1 MGTFPVKCRHHASM
15 ASLPVRAPLT
25 ASLVRNGS
33 IRDPIGISSRL
44 GNSFNSRRR
53 PPATTCFGTQA
64 TPAALVP
71 NSLETSAGSEYQTR
85 GAAFRSQA
93 DGPSHTTYPHRIAET
108 AILLLFREYGRRG
121 SESNRRPRLCSPLH
135 SHTDQCDAFVTTQ
148 LATCNRESRVTQD
161 SPRACLSHVSFLH
174 SGARGGPILARSES
188 RLKSIPTLP
197 ARCLLTQFGCG
208 DIVVATRNAMA
219 LPECRHHFDL
229 RSDRLHDLLDTVAG
243 VSLSLRYQ

>member
-1 MGTFPVKCRHHASM
+1 MFLQCVAATGAHRTQFDSPAMTFVPKKPRMFGTRILGSWKARMGTFPVKCRHHASM

-93 DGPSHTTYPHRIAET
+93 DDPSHTTYPNRIAET

-121 SESNRRPRLCSPLH
+121 SESNRRPRLCSPSRSFMIQSVRYH
-135 SHTDQCDAFVTTQ
+135 RQRFYGSCQGQGDALRVEIG
-148 LATCNRESRVTQD
+148 LVRIERPSRTGDAPGDDNQGG
-161 SPRACLSHVSFLH
+161 
-174 SGARGGPILARSES
+174 SGR
-188 RLKSIPTLP
+188 
-197 ARCLLTQFGCG
+197 
-208 DIVVATRNAMA
+208 
-219 LPECRHHFDL
+219 
-229 RSDRLHDLLDTVAG
+229 
-243 VSLSLRYQ
+243 